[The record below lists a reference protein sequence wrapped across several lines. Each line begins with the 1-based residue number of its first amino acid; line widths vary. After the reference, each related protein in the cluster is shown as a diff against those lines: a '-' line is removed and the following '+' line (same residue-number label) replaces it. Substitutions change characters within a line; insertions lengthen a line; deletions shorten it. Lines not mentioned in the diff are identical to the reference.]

1 MDTDFYQNNH
11 YKIIMKQTIKS
22 LLLSLA
28 VMFFAV
34 PAFAQVTTSA
44 ISGHV
49 TDKDGAVPGVAVIA
63 VYEPTATSYYAITD
77 KNGNFRMSNV
87 TAGGPYT
94 VSFQMMGYREVEN
107 KGIYA
112 ALAETAV
119 VDAALEDEALNL
131 AAAVFVAAA
140 NESGMNIRRSGAGT
154 SVSQKTMNAMPT
166 VSRSMNDI
174 MKLTP
179 QASTTSNGLAIGG
192 GNYRSSYVTV
202 DGAAF
207 NNAFG
212 IGSNLPA
219 GGAPISLDAIEQ
231 MSVNIT
237 PFDVRHSGFT
247 GGAINAV
254 TKSGTNEF
262 HASAYGYYT
271 SDKVRGYKVEDK
283 DLNRTDMLDHTIGF
297 TVGGPI
303 VKNKLFFFVNAEY
316 TFDVVAGSNKVVS
329 TATGSRVDPNF
340 VPDTDV
346 VRPTQEFMEEVL
358 RHLDTKYHYNPG
370 RYQNYSLSTP
380 DYKVMARLDWII
392 NRDNKFNF
400 RVSHTHTMNSNTP
413 SSSVNPISPNPYD
426 RNTYGRTSTYA
437 QFFESS
443 RYYQEQNFT
452 SVAAELNSRL
462 FDGRGANLFRVTW
475 SHQNEPRSF
484 VGDNFPT
491 VDILESYTDAEG
503 KANKAVLTSF
513 GPDPFTYGNL
523 RDVHTVVATD
533 ELSFSAGINNIVAGL
548 QYEYDLTKNGYMQGG
563 LGYYVYNSWD
573 DFVAGGKPAAFAI
586 THSNR
591 DDLAQVFPSFTYNQ
605 FSAYLQDEIDF
616 SDYFKLTVGLRAEL
630 PIYPTIANNENK
642 EFLELASKS
651 ESFKGMST
659 ADMPKATINLSPRIG
674 FNWDVLQ
681 NRNLIVRG
689 GSGLYTGRIPFVW
702 IVSAAGN
709 SNCLQAQYIDG
720 TGDGANTPT
729 FHSNLND
736 ILTDIYG
743 GTFKAQDLP
752 APQSTTIL
760 DKNLKMPTTWKSS
773 LAVDF
778 TLPFG
783 IKGSVEG
790 IYNYDLNTVAALKL
804 GYTEG
809 DGVQMPGEPEKR
821 ASWKSEGLK
830 NSLNKNVTPYY
841 MTNVD
846 NLHGS
851 YYSITARLAKDFANG
866 LSLMAAYTRADSKSI
881 QEGYGDQVS
890 SLFSGGNYS
899 KNGSNVPEL
908 GHSAFVSP
916 NRVIANASYRIK
928 EGSHLATTLGVFYEG
943 YNHCF
948 VGNYSYTRY
957 SYTFGVRSGDYVNDV
972 TGVSGSQN
980 LMYIPSDADLEKMT
994 FKDEE
999 NKKAFKDFIENDS
1012 YLAAHRGEYST
1023 RGAKV
1028 APWQHR
1034 INLKLAQDFIFN
1046 VANKPTTLQLGVDLN
1061 NVANL
1066 INSNWGL
1073 TKQISSE
1080 NILEISKA
1088 TDGSYATSVY
1098 TFNAPTIKSYRN
1110 VFNTWQMLFSA
1121 RLFF

>member
-1 MDTDFYQNNH
+1 
-11 YKIIMKQTIKS
+11 MKQTFKS

-28 VMFFAV
+28 VMLFAV
-34 PAFAQVTTSA
+34 PAFAQVTTSS

-49 TDKDGAVPGVAVIA
+49 TDKDGAVAGVAVIA
-63 VYEPTATSYYAITD
+63 VYQPTATAFYAVTD
-77 KNGNFRMSNV
+77 KNGNYRINNV

-107 KGIYA
+107 KGVYA
-112 ALAETAV
+112 PLAETAV
-119 VDAALEDEALNL
+119 IDATMEDESISLEGVVL
-131 AAAVFVAAA
+131 VAEA
-140 NESGMNIRRSGAGT
+140 NDSGMNIRRSGAGT
-154 SVSQKTMNAMPT
+154 SVSQRTMSNMPT

-212 IGSNLPA
+212 IGGNLPA
-219 GGAPISLDAIEQ
+219 GGTPISLDAIEQ

-262 HASAYGYYT
+262 HASVYDYYT
-271 SDKVRGYKVEDK
+271 SDAVRGFKVEGT
-283 DLNRTDMLDHTIGF
+283 DLNKSKFLDNTVGF
-297 TVGGPI
+297 TIGGPI

-316 TFDVVAGSNKVVS
+316 SSDVVPGSSKVVS
-329 TATGSRVDPNF
+329 DAAGRVDPAF
-340 VPDTDV
+340 VPNSDV
-346 VRPTQEFMEEVL
+346 VRPTKEFMEEVL
-358 RHLDTKYHYNPG
+358 KTLDEKYHYNPG

-380 DYKVMARLDWII
+380 DYKIMGRLDWII
-392 NRDNKFNF
+392 NRDNKFNL

-426 RNTYGRTSTYA
+426 RNVYGRTSTYA

-462 FDGRGANLFRVTW
+462 FDGRAANLFRVTW

-484 VGDNFPT
+484 VGGNFPT
-491 VDILESYTDAEG
+491 VDILQNYVDAEG
-503 KANKAVLTSF
+503 KDNKAVLTSF

-533 ELSFSAGINNIVAGL
+533 EISFSAGINNFVAGL

-563 LGYYVYNSWD
+563 LGYYVYNSWE
-573 DFVAGGKPAAFAI
+573 DFLAEAKPAAFAI

-605 FSAYLQDEIDF
+605 FSAYFQDEIDF
-616 SDYFKLTVGLRAEL
+616 SDYFKLTVGLRAEV
-630 PIYPTIANNENK
+630 PIYPAIAGNENK
-642 EFLELASKS
+642 EFLTLAETSQS
-651 ESFKGMST
+651 MKGMST
-659 ADMPKATINLSPRIG
+659 ADMPKTTVNLSPRIG
-674 FNWDVLQ
+674 FNWDVLK
-681 NRNLIVRG
+681 NRSMIVRG
-689 GSGLYTGRIPFVW
+689 GTGIYTGRIPFVW
-702 IVSAAGN
+702 IVSVAGN
-709 SNCLQAQYIDG
+709 SNCLQAQYIDADG
-720 TGDGANTPT
+720 SGANTPT

-736 ILTDIYG
+736 ILKDIYG
-743 GTFKAQDLP
+743 GSFKAQDLA

-778 TLPFG
+778 NLPLG

-790 IYNYDLNTVAALKL
+790 IYNYDLNTVASLRL
-804 GYTEG
+804 GYAEV
-809 DGVQMPGEPEKR
+809 DGVQLPGEPDKR
-821 ASWKSEGLK
+821 SLWRSENIK
-830 NSLNKNVTPYY
+830 NSMGKTVAPYY
-841 MTNVD
+841 ITNT
-846 NLHGS
+846 NHHGH
-851 YYSITARLAKDFANG
+851 YYSVTARLSKDFANG
-866 LSLMAAYTRADSKSI
+866 LSMMAAYTRSDSRSI

-890 SLFSGGNYS
+890 SLFAGGNYS

-916 NRVIANASYRIK
+916 NRVIANVSYRIK
-928 EGSHLATTLGVFYEG
+928 EGSHFATTLGLFYEG

-948 VGNYSYTRY
+948 VGGYSYTRY

-972 TGVSGSQN
+972 TGVGGSQN
-980 LMYIPSDADLEKMT
+980 LLYIPTNADLDKMT
-994 FKDEE
+994 FKDDE
-999 NKKAFKDFIENDS
+999 NKAAFKSFIEGDK
-1012 YLAAHRGEYST
+1012 YLSAHRGEYSI
-1023 RGAKV
+1023 RGAKI
-1028 APWQHR
+1028 APWQNR
-1034 INLKLAQDFIFN
+1034 INFKLAQDFMFDIAGKTN
-1046 VANKPTTLQLGVDLN
+1046 TLQLGVDIN

-1066 INSNWGL
+1066 FNSNWGL
-1073 TKQISSE
+1073 TKQVSSE

-1088 TDGSYATSVY
+1088 DKDGSYASSIY
-1098 TFNAPTIKSYRN
+1098 TFKAPTVKNYRST
-1110 VFNTWQMLFSA
+1110 FNTWQMLFSA
-1121 RLFF
+1121 RWFF

>member
-1 MDTDFYQNNH
+1 
-11 YKIIMKQTIKS
+11 MKLTFKS

-28 VMFFAV
+28 AMLFVV
-34 PAFAQVTTSA
+34 PAIAQVTTSS

-49 TDKDGAVPGVAVIA
+49 SDKDGAVAGAAVVAV
-63 VYEPTATSYYAITD
+63 YQPTATTFYAITD
-77 KNGNFRMSNV
+77 KNGNYRISNV

-94 VSFQMMGYREVEN
+94 VKFDLMGYREVEN
-107 KGIYA
+107 QNVYA
-112 ALAETAV
+112 PLAETVV
-119 VDAALEDEALNL
+119 VDAIMEDEKLALEG
-131 AAAVFVAAA
+131 VVVVADAS
-140 NESGMNIRRSGAGT
+140 ESGMNIRRSGAGT
-154 SVSQKTMNAMPT
+154 SVSQRTMSSMPT

-179 QASTTSNGLAIGG
+179 QASTTSNGLAVGG

-262 HASAYGYYT
+262 HVSVYDYYT
-271 SDKVRGYKVEDK
+271 SDKVRGYKVEGE
-283 DLNRTDMLDHTIGF
+283 DLNKTTFLDNTVGF
-297 TVGGPI
+297 TIGGPI

-316 TFDVVAGSNKVVS
+316 TSDVVPGSSKVVS
-329 TATGSRVDPNF
+329 TASGRVDPNF
-340 VPDTDV
+340 VPNSDV

-358 RHLDTKYHYNPG
+358 RTLDSKYGYNPG

-380 DYKVMARLDWII
+380 DYKVMARLDWVI
-392 NRDNKFNF
+392 NKDNKLNL
-400 RVSHTHTMNSNTP
+400 RVSHTHTMNSNSP

-484 VGDNFPT
+484 VGANFPT
-491 VDILESYTDAEG
+491 VDILENYTDKEG
-503 KANKAVLTSF
+503 KVNKAVLTSF

-523 RDVHTVVATD
+523 RDVHTIVATD
-533 ELSFSAGINNIVAGL
+533 ELSFSAGINNFVAGL

-563 LGYYVYNSWD
+563 LGYYVYNSWE
-573 DFVAGGKPAAFAI
+573 DFLAEGKPSAFAI

-591 DDLAQVFPSFTYNQ
+591 DDLAQVFPSFSYNQ
-605 FSAYLQDEIDF
+605 FSAYVQDEIDF

-630 PIYPTIANNENK
+630 PIYPTIAGNENK
-642 EFLELASKS
+642 EFLTLAEASQS
-651 ESFKGMST
+651 MKGMST
-659 ADMPKATINLSPRIG
+659 ADMPKTTVNLSPRIG
-674 FNWDVLQ
+674 FNWDVLK
-681 NRNLIVRG
+681 NRSMIVRG
-689 GSGLYTGRIPFVW
+689 GTGLYTGRIPFVW

-709 SNCLQAQYIDG
+709 SNCLQAQYIDADG
-720 TGDGANTPT
+720 SGANTPT
-729 FHSNLND
+729 FHAKLDD
-736 ILTDIYG
+736 ILKDIYG
-743 GTFKAQDLP
+743 GSFKAQDLA

-773 LAVDF
+773 LAVDVN
-778 TLPFG
+778 LPLG
-783 IKGSVEG
+783 IKASVEG
-790 IYNYDLNTVAALKL
+790 IYNYDLNNVAALKL

-809 DGVQMPGEPEKR
+809 DGVQLPGEPGKR
-821 ASWKSEGLK
+821 TSWKSEGLK
-830 NSLNKNVTPYY
+830 NSMNKTVNPYY
-841 MTNVD
+841 ITNT
-846 NLHGS
+846 NHHGH
-851 YYSITARLAKDFANG
+851 YYSVTARLSKDFASG
-866 LSLMAAYTRADSKSI
+866 LSLMAAYTRSDALSI

-916 NRVIANASYRIK
+916 NRVIANVSYRLK
-928 EGSHLATTLGVFYEG
+928 EGKHLASTFGLFYEG
-943 YNHCF
+943 YNHCY
-948 VGNYSYTRY
+948 VGGYSYTRY
-957 SYTFGVRSGDYVNDV
+957 SYTFGVRSGSYVNDV
-972 TGVSGSQN
+972 TGVGGSQN

-999 NKKAFKDFIENDS
+999 NKAAFKSFIENDS
-1012 YLAAHRGEYST
+1012 YLSAHRGEYSV

-1028 APWQHR
+1028 APWQNR
-1034 INLKLAQDFIFN
+1034 INFKFAQDFMFN
-1046 VANKPTTLQLGVDLN
+1046 VAGKTNTIQLGVDIN

-1066 INSNWGL
+1066 INSNWCL
-1073 TKQISSE
+1073 TKQVSSE

-1088 TDGSYATSVY
+1088 GADGVY
-1098 TFNAPTIKSYRN
+1098 TFNAPTVKNYRST
-1110 VFNTWQMLFSA
+1110 FNTWQMLFSA
-1121 RLFF
+1121 RYFF

>member
-1 MDTDFYQNNH
+1 
-11 YKIIMKQTIKS
+11 MKLTFKS

-28 VMFFAV
+28 VMLFAV
-34 PAFAQVTTSA
+34 PAIAQVTTSS

-63 VYEPTATSYYAITD
+63 VYQPTATAFYAVTD
-77 KNGNFRMSNV
+77 KNGNYRINNV

-112 ALAETAV
+112 PLAETV
-119 VDAALEDEALNL
+119 VIDAALEDEAIALD
-131 AAAVFVAAA
+131 AAVFVADGM
-140 NESGMNIRRSGAGT
+140 ESNMNVRRSGAGT
-154 SVSQKTMNAMPT
+154 SVSQRTMNSMPT

-179 QASTTSNGLAIGG
+179 QASTTSNGLAVGG

-237 PFDVRHSGFT
+237 PFDVRQSGFT

-262 HASAYGYYT
+262 HASVYDYYT
-271 SDKVRGYKVEDK
+271 SDKVRGYKVEED
-283 DLNRTDMLDHTIGF
+283 DLNKTKTLENTVGF

-303 VKNKLFFFVNAEY
+303 VTNKLFFFVNAEY
-316 TFDVVAGSNKVVS
+316 TTDIVAGSNKVVS
-329 TATGSRVDPNF
+329 TATGSRVDPAF
-340 VPDTDV
+340 VPDKDV

-358 RHLDTKYHYNPG
+358 RTLDTKYNYNPG
-370 RYQNYSLSTP
+370 RYQDYSLSTP
-380 DYKVMARLDWII
+380 DFKVMARLDWII
-392 NRDNKFNF
+392 NSNNRFNL
-400 RVSHTHTMNSNTP
+400 RMSHTHTNNSNTP
-413 SSSVNPISPNPYD
+413 SSSVNPISPAPYD
-426 RNTYGRTSTYA
+426 RNVYGRTSTYA

-452 SVAAELNSRL
+452 SLAAELNSRI
-462 FDGRGANLFRVTW
+462 FNGAAANLFRVTW

-484 VGDNFPT
+484 VGGNFPT
-491 VDILESYTDAEG
+491 VDILQTYVDAEG
-503 KANKAVLTSF
+503 HENDAVLTSF

-533 ELSFSAGINNIVAGL
+533 ELSFSAGINNFVAGL

-573 DFVAGGKPAAFAI
+573 DFLAEGKPAAFAI

-591 DDLAQVFPSFTYNQ
+591 DDLKQVYPSFSYNQ
-605 FSAYLQDEIDF
+605 FSAYFQDEIDF

-630 PIYPTIANNENK
+630 PLYPTIANNENK
-642 EFLELASKS
+642 EFLELANASKS
-651 ESFKGMST
+651 MKGMST
-659 ADMPKATINLSPRIG
+659 ADMPKASINLSPRIG
-674 FNWDVLQ
+674 FNWDVLK
-681 NRNLIVRG
+681 NRSLVVRG

-702 IVSAAGN
+702 IVSVAGN
-709 SNCLQAQYIDG
+709 SNCLQAQYIDADG
-720 TGDGANTPT
+720 TGANTPN
-729 FHSNLND
+729 FHANLDD
-736 ILTDIYG
+736 ILKDLYG
-743 GTFKAQDLP
+743 GSFKAQDLY

-778 TLPFG
+778 DLPLG
-783 IKGSVEG
+783 IKGSIEG

-809 DGVQMPGEPEKR
+809 DGVQLPGEPDKR
-821 ASWKSEGLK
+821 TSWKNEGLK
-830 NSLNKNVTPYY
+830 NSMNKNVNPYY
-841 MTNVD
+841 ITNT
-846 NLHGS
+846 NHHGT
-851 YYSITARLAKDFANG
+851 YYSVTARLSKDFASG
-866 LSLMAAYTRADSKSI
+866 LSLMAAYTRSDSQSI

-916 NRVIANASYRIK
+916 NRVIANVSYRIK
-928 EGSHLATTLGVFYEG
+928 EGSHLATTLGLFYEG
-943 YNHCF
+943 YNHYF
-948 VGNYSYTRY
+948 VCNYSYTRY
-957 SYTFGVRSGDYVNDV
+957 SYTFGVRSGDYVKDV

-980 LMYIPSDADLEKMT
+980 LIYIPTEDDLTKMT

-999 NKKAFKDFIENDS
+999 NKKAFNDFIKADS
-1012 YLAAHRGEYST
+1012 YLSAHRGEYSI

-1028 APWQHR
+1028 APWQNR
-1034 INLKLAQDFIFN
+1034 INLKVAQDFIVD
-1046 VANKPTTLQLGVDLN
+1046 VAGKPTTLQLGMDLN

-1066 INSNWGL
+1066 LNSNWGL
-1073 TKQISSE
+1073 TKQVSSE

-1088 TDGSYATSVY
+1088 DETGIY
-1098 TFNAPTIKSYRN
+1098 TFKAPKIQSYRN